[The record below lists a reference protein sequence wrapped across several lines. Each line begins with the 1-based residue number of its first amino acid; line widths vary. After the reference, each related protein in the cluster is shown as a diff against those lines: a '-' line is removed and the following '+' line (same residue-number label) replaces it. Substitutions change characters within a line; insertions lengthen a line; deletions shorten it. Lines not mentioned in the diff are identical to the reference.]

1 MSAQLILERLGAV
14 DSPARTELVT
24 QLVQHVLSQR
34 LRDVIAPE
42 AILPIVLDTLTREN
56 LAREWQRSVQPGV
69 QRYSVHVASASEKLS
84 DLMPDDAVALLR
96 AQLEQPT
103 GARARWA
110 KGAIEPALLKRL
122 LAPVWVQ
129 LLVNFAKRIPG
140 LGGAGAGSGSP
151 GAGRGLASML
161 GRGVQQGAAS
171 LVGAGRSAL
180 EGLGIDVEK
189 KLTAAARD
197 FSDGALSVWN
207 QAMRERM
214 QSPEGKAIVTQ
225 IKHGVL
231 EHVLGVKLSDLDR
244 DAVALPLAAY
254 LDLVPMVV
262 GHAVRVPFVRNIID
276 AELRAY
282 LDVAGDRRL
291 DEVLTELG
299 VLEQTRAY
307 LIARAN
313 TQLAGFCQSPVF
325 AAWITK
331 LVDAT

>member
-1 MSAQLILERLGAV
+1 MSAQLILERLSAE
-14 DSPARTELVT
+14 DSPARSELVT

-42 AILPIVLDTLTREN
+42 ALLPIVLDTLTREN

-69 QRYSVHVASASEKLS
+69 QRYSARVAAASETLS
-84 DLMPDDAVALLR
+84 ELMPDDAVALLR
-96 AQLEQPT
+96 AQLGEPT

-110 KGAIEPALLKRL
+110 KGAVDPALLKRL

-140 LGGAGAGSGSP
+140 LGGSGAGGSGSS
-151 GAGRGLASML
+151 GRGSIASML

-171 LVGAGRSAL
+171 LVGAGRNAL

-231 EHVLGVKLSDLDR
+231 EHVLKVKLSDLDR

-254 LDLVPMVV
+254 LDLVPLVL

-282 LDVAGDRRL
+282 LDVAGDKRL

-313 TQLAGFCQSPVF
+313 TQLAGFSQSPVF